1 MKDHFRMLAAYNTWA
16 NKLMFDCI
24 AQLSE
29 ADYHK
34 QMGAYFGSV
43 NRTLNHVLVADQVWL
58 ARFNG
63 EVEPYDTLDDLVL
76 YEDFAD
82 MREARAKCDGHIEA
96 MVSLLTEAD
105 IAAVFRFRTLRKPLV
120 ETMPMSHALAHFFNH
135 QTHHRGQVSTLL
147 TQLGLKTPAMDMLYF
162 QRELQ
167 SKAA

>member
-24 AQLSE
+24 AQLGE

-34 QMGAYFGSV
+34 PMGAYFSSI

-82 MREARAKCDGHIEA
+82 MRGARAKCDGHIEA
-96 MVSLLTEAD
+96 MVSLLTAED

-120 ETMPMSHALAHFFNH
+120 EAMPMSHALAHFFNH
-135 QTHHRGQVSTLL
+135 QTHHRGQVSVML

-167 SKAA
+167 AKAA